1 MRDSEVSPRFL
12 GRRGHINHWVTQVE
26 WTNDGSHWF
35 PAKLVSGS
43 VTRSLSDQIHWKASL
58 SLAGVELGLDA
69 FNPFNT
75 RLRIRHGLGFGPG
88 DFELIPFGVFRVQ
101 SASRDLVDGT
111 VEVEA
116 VSYESFIINAKLVK
130 PHRYQ
135 GATADAIISAI
146 VETTMG
152 DAASVR
158 WDPRII
164 DKHDTKFP
172 PVMVEQERWDLI
184 DGQES
189 SGSIAAAIGG
199 RVIADADGGFVV
211 IPVPTLEDAAVADID
226 PGPGGMLVNSTT
238 ELSAD
243 DVFNTVVAD
252 GSSVEGVAVRAI
264 VEDKDPL
271 SPTYVYRP
279 VSQGGFG
286 RAVYFYSSPLLD
298 TQAKA
303 YDAARAKLA
312 ERLGMRQQVTL
323 DQPHW
328 PLFEPGD
335 VVRVNGAAVILDSV
349 TYDLLGGPLQAE
361 TRTQRA
367 TFAGDFW
374 SEPDETDGTADEGA
388 QELFSA

>member
-1 MRDSEVSPRFL
+1 
-12 GRRGHINHWVTQVE
+12 
-26 WTNDGSHWF
+26 
-35 PAKLVSGS
+35 
-43 VTRSLSDQIHWKASL
+43 
-58 SLAGVELGLDA
+58 
-69 FNPFNT
+69 
-75 RLRIRHGLGFGPG
+75 
-88 DFELIPFGVFRVQ
+88 
-101 SASRDLVDGT
+101 
-111 VEVEA
+111 
-116 VSYESFIINAKLVK
+116 
-130 PHRYQ
+130 
-135 GATADAIISAI
+135 
-146 VETTMG
+146 
-152 DAASVR
+152 
-158 WDPRII
+158 
-164 DKHDTKFP
+164 
-172 PVMVEQERWDLI
+172 VMVEQERWDLI

-298 TQAKA
+298 TRAKA